1 MALLLCGFFIN
12 TAFLDVCFILHYDLF
27 FHQEINFFN
36 VYVLVNTV
44 FECRY
49 MFFGWDRGSQL
60 STYAIGR
67 GTDGHP
73 KCVHRAHGEGTSRLM
88 CTHALTLSL
97 FMFWQHFCLI
107 VCCLFVQV

>member
-1 MALLLCGFFIN
+1 MFVSYYTTIYFFIKK
-12 TAFLDVCFILHYDLF
+12 LI
-27 FHQEINFFN
+27 FFN

-60 STYAIGR
+60 STYATGR

-107 VCCLFVQV
+107 VCCLFVEI